1 MTKSRRGVTSARTP
15 ASARSGRKAT
25 RQPVLAVRSASGP
38 HPARKPAAAPA
49 AGIRLSAGGAFA
61 LNACFVA
68 GLLVLSQLSLLQQRP
83 TVRASIVAA
92 ALLLLAW
99 SGLLFG
105 VLRRGQR
112 VALEIVLR
120 RQHYLQ
126 ACQQGAVILYWG
138 YYWREVYHAAPLI
151 AAQLLFA
158 YGFDSLLSWTHR
170 RKFVLGF
177 GPFPIIFSINLFL
190 WFKDDWFYLQFAMVA
205 LGFLAKEFLRWTRDG
220 VNTHIFNPSSF
231 PLAVASM
238 LLLIANASQTTWGFE
253 VATTQFYPPQM
264 YLAIFLFAMPGQY
277 LFGVTP
283 MTMAAVV
290 TTYVFS
296 TIYYAATGAYF
307 FSDSHVPIA
316 VFLGMHLL
324 FTDPATSPRTELG
337 RIVYGVL
344 YGLTTVLLYGVLIRA
359 GMPGF
364 YDKLLQVPLLN
375 LSAGLLDRLAR
386 SPLLQRIDPSAWG
399 LPSVA
404 SAKEGLA
411 LVPRRRHLAYISV
424 WAVAFVA
431 MSASGYLGD
440 KHPGQYLPFWQQACA
455 ADARSAC
462 EDLYFLEDGYCED
475 GSGWACNELG
485 ILLTEHYGNRRRAA
499 LVFGRA
505 CRLGFS
511 AGCDNT
517 VAITQGDMFSRAA
530 PMVADYP
537 LILRGSK
544 GPFPDR
550 EPAQLYARACVQ
562 GWPDT
567 CRTQ

>member
-1 MTKSRRGVTSARTP
+1 
-15 ASARSGRKAT
+15 
-25 RQPVLAVRSASGP
+25 
-38 HPARKPAAAPA
+38 
-49 AGIRLSAGGAFA
+49 
-61 LNACFVA
+61 
-68 GLLVLSQLSLLQQRP
+68 
-83 TVRASIVAA
+83 
-92 ALLLLAW
+92 
-99 SGLLFG
+99 
-105 VLRRGQR
+105 
-112 VALEIVLR
+112 
-120 RQHYLQ
+120 
-126 ACQQGAVILYWG
+126 
-138 YYWREVYHAAPLI
+138 
-151 AAQLLFA
+151 
-158 YGFDSLLSWTHR
+158 
-170 RKFVLGF
+170 
-177 GPFPIIFSINLFL
+177 
-190 WFKDDWFYLQFAMVA
+190 
-205 LGFLAKEFLRWTRDG
+205 

-231 PLAVASM
+231 PLAVASA
-238 LLLIANASQTTWGFE
+238 LLLITNASQTTWGFE

-290 TTYVFS
+290 TTFVFS
-296 TIYYAATGAYF
+296 AVYYAATGSYF

-344 YGLTTVLLYGVLIRA
+344 YGLTTCLLYSVLLRA

-375 LSAGLLDRLAR
+375 LSVKLLDRLAR

-399 LPSVA
+399 R
-404 SAKEGLA
+404 A

-424 WAVAFVA
+424 WAIAFGA

-440 KHPGQYLPFWQQACA
+440 KHPGQYLPFWQKACA

-462 EDLYFLEDGYCED
+462 EDLYFLQDGYCED

-485 ILLTEHYGNRRRAA
+485 ILLTERYDNRRRSAME
-499 LVFGRA
+499 FERA
-505 CRLGFS
+505 CGLGFS

-517 VAITQGDMFSRAA
+517 SAITKGDMFRRDA
-530 PMVADYP
+530 PALADYRF
-537 LILRGSK
+537 ILRGSK

-550 EPAQLYARACVQ
+550 GPAQLYARACVQ

-567 CRTQ
+567 CGIR

>member
-1 MTKSRRGVTSARTP
+1 MARSRRAATSARTP
-15 ASARSGRKAT
+15 AAARVAGTGISA
-25 RQPVLAVRSASGP
+25 
-38 HPARKPAAAPA
+38 AR
-49 AGIRLSAGGAFA
+49 AFL

-68 GLLVLSQLSLLQQRP
+68 GLLVLSQLSLLQERP
-83 TVRASIVAA
+83 RGRAPGVAA
-92 ALLLLAW
+92 ALVLLAW

-112 VALEIVLR
+112 ASLEIVLR

-177 GPFPIIFSINLFL
+177 GPFPIIFSITLFL

-205 LGFLAKEFLRWTRDG
+205 IGFLAKEFLRWTRDE

-231 PLAVASM
+231 PLAVVSA
-238 LLLIANASQTTWGFE
+238 LLLLTKASGTTWGFE

-264 YLAIFLFAMPGQY
+264 YLAIFLFALPGQY
-277 LFGVTP
+277 LFGVTA
-283 MTMAAVV
+283 MTMSAVV
-290 TTYVFS
+290 TTFVFS
-296 TIYYAATGAYF
+296 AIYYAATGIYF
-307 FSDSHVPIA
+307 FSASHVPIA

-337 RIVYGVL
+337 RIIYGVL
-344 YGLTTVLLYGVLIRA
+344 YGLTTVLVYDWLLRA

-364 YDKLLQVPLLN
+364 YDKLLPVPLLN
-375 LSAGLLDRLAR
+375 LSAKLIDRAAR
-386 SPLLQRIDPSAWG
+386 SPLLQSINPSQWG
-399 LPSVA
+399 R
-404 SAKEGLA
+404 A

-424 WAVAFVA
+424 WAVAFGA

-440 KHPGQYLPFWQQACA
+440 RHPGQWLPFWQKACA
-455 ADARSAC
+455 ADTRTAC
-462 EDLYFLEDGYCED
+462 EDLYYLQDGYCED

-485 ILLTEHYGNRRRAA
+485 ILLAEHYANPRRATASFERPGA
-499 LVFGRA
+499 LP
-505 CRLGFS
+505 FS
-511 AGCDNT
+511 PRCHNSA
-517 VAITQGDMFSRAA
+517 
-530 PMVADYP
+530 
-537 LILRGSK
+537 
-544 GPFPDR
+544 
-550 EPAQLYARACVQ
+550 
-562 GWPDT
+562 
-567 CRTQ
+567 

>member
-1 MTKSRRGVTSARTP
+1 LKKSRSAATPARTSTSA
-15 ASARSGRKAT
+15 KAT
-25 RQPVLAVRSASGP
+25 VGT
-38 HPARKPAAAPA
+38 
-49 AGIRLSAGGAFA
+49 RLSAGGAFA

-68 GLLVLSQLSLLQQRP
+68 GLLVLSQLPVLQHRSTVQASL
-83 TVRASIVAA
+83 VFA
-92 ALLLLAW
+92 ALFLLAW
-99 SGLLFG
+99 SGVLFG
-105 VLRRGQR
+105 VLRRGQK
-112 VALEIVLR
+112 VALEIVPR

-126 ACQQGAVILYWG
+126 ACQQGAVLLYWG
-138 YYWREVYHAAPLI
+138 YYWREVYHAWPLI

-170 RKFVLGF
+170 RTFALGF

-190 WFKDDWFYLQFAMVA
+190 WFKDDWFYWQFAMVA
-205 LGFLAKEFLRWTRDG
+205 LGFLAKEFLRWSRDG

-231 PLAVASM
+231 PLAVASA
-238 LLLIANASQTTWGFE
+238 LLLIANASQTTWGSD
-253 VATTQFYPPQM
+253 VAQTQFYPPQM
-264 YLAIFLFAMPGQY
+264 YFAIFLFAMPGQY

-283 MTMAAVV
+283 MTMSAVV

-296 TIYYAATGAYF
+296 AVYYAATGSFF

-324 FTDPATSPRTELG
+324 FTDPATSPRTDLG

-344 YGLTTVLLYGVLIRA
+344 YGLTTCLLYSVLIRM

-386 SPLLQRIDPSAWG
+386 SPLLQRIDPSGSGAR
-399 LPSVA
+399 A
-404 SAKEGLA
+404 ATSAKARWA
-411 LVPRRRHLAYISV
+411 LVPRPRHLAYISV
-424 WAVAFVA
+424 WAVAFAA

-440 KHPGQYLPFWQQACA
+440 KHPGQWVPFWQKACA

-462 EDLYFLEDGYCED
+462 EDLYFLQDGYCED

-485 ILLTEHYGNRRRAA
+485 ILLAEHYDNRGRAA
-499 LVFGRA
+499 TEFERA
-505 CRLGFS
+505 CGLRFS

-517 VAITQGDMFSRAA
+517 VAITQGAMFRRDA
-530 PMVADYP
+530 PTVADYRF
-537 LILRGSK
+537 ILRGSK
-544 GPFPDR
+544 GPFQDL

-562 GWPDT
+562 GWPGT
-567 CRTQ
+567 CAIR

>member
-1 MTKSRRGVTSARTP
+1 MP
-15 ASARSGRKAT
+15 ASAKAPAGK
-25 RQPVLAVRSASGP
+25 PVD
-38 HPARKPAAAPA
+38 AAPA
-49 AGIRLSAGGAFA
+49 AGTRISAARAFL

-68 GLLVLSQLSLLQQRP
+68 GLLALSQLSLLQERP
-83 TVRASIVAA
+83 VVRASVVAV
-92 ALLLLAW
+92 ALMLLAW

-105 VLRRGQR
+105 VLRRGQK
-112 VALEIVLR
+112 VSLEIVLR

-177 GPFPIIFSINLFL
+177 GPFPIIFSITLFL

-205 LGFLAKEFLRWTRDG
+205 LAFVAKEFLRWTRDD

-231 PLAVASM
+231 PLAVVSV
-238 LLLIANASQTTWGFE
+238 LLLLTNASGTTWGFE

-264 YLAIFLFAMPGQY
+264 YLAIFLFALPGQY
-277 LFGVTP
+277 LFGVTT
-283 MTMAAVV
+283 MTMSAVV
-290 TTYVFS
+290 TTFVFS
-296 TIYYAATGAYF
+296 AIYYAATGIYF

-337 RIVYGVL
+337 RIIYGVL
-344 YGLTTVLLYGVLIRA
+344 YGLTTVLAYDWLLRA

-364 YDKLLQVPLLN
+364 YDKLLPVPLLN
-375 LSAGLLDRLAR
+375 LSAKLIDRAAR
-386 SPLLQRIDPSAWG
+386 SPLLQSIDPAAWG
-399 LPSVA
+399 R
-404 SAKEGLA
+404 A

-424 WAVAFVA
+424 WAVAFGA

-440 KHPGQYLPFWQQACA
+440 KHPGQWLPFWQKACA
-455 ADARSAC
+455 ADTRTAC

-475 GSGWACNELG
+475 GSGWACNEVG
-485 ILLTEHYGNRRRAA
+485 ILLAGHYANPRRAA
-499 LVFGRA
+499 MSFERA
-505 CRLGFS
+505 CELRFF

-517 VAITQGDMFSRAA
+517 VAIKQGDMFRRDA
-530 PMVADYP
+530 PTLADYRF
-537 LILRGSK
+537 ILRGSK
-544 GPFPDR
+544 GPLSDR

-562 GWPDT
+562 GWPGA
-567 CRTQ
+567 CGIQ

>member
-1 MTKSRRGVTSARTP
+1 MRAPRSART
-15 ASARSGRKAT
+15 
-25 RQPVLAVRSASGP
+25 L
-38 HPARKPAAAPA
+38 AAAPA
-49 AGIRLSAGGAFA
+49 AGTRLSAGGAFA
-61 LNACFVA
+61 LNAGFVA
-68 GLLVLSQLSLLQQRP
+68 GLLVLSQLSVLQQRP
-83 TVRASIVAA
+83 TVRGSLVAA
-92 ALLLLAW
+92 ALFLLAW
-99 SGLLFG
+99 SAILFG
-105 VLRRGQR
+105 VLRRGQKL
-112 VALEIVLR
+112 ALEILPR

-158 YGFDSLLSWTHR
+158 YGFDSLLSWAHR

-177 GPFPIIFSINLFL
+177 GPFPIVFSINLFL
-190 WFKDDWFYLQFAMVA
+190 WFRDDWFYLQFAMVA

-231 PLAVASM
+231 PLAVAGV
-238 LLLIANASQTTWGFE
+238 LLLLTNASQMTWGFD

-290 TTYVFS
+290 TTFVFS
-296 TIYYAATGAYF
+296 AAYYAATGSYF

-337 RIVYGVL
+337 RILYGVL
-344 YGLTTVLLYGVLIRA
+344 YGLSTVLLYSVLLRA

-375 LSAGLLDRLAR
+375 LSAGLLDRLAPALRRPGEGGR

-399 LPSVA
+399 L
-404 SAKEGLA
+404 A
-411 LVPRRRHLAYISV
+411 LLPRRRHLAYISV
-424 WAVAFVA
+424 WALAFGA

-440 KHPGQYLPFWQQACA
+440 KHPGQWLPFWQKACA
-455 ADARSAC
+455 ANTGTAC
-462 EDLYFLEDGYCED
+462 EDLYFQQDGYCEE

-485 ILLTEHYGNRRRAA
+485 ILLAGHYANPKRAA
-499 LVFGRA
+499 MSFERA
-505 CRLGFS
+505 CGLRFS
-511 AGCDNT
+511 AGCDNAVAMTKGAMFRRDAPT
-517 VAITQGDMFSRAA
+517 VD
-530 PMVADYP
+530 DYRFV
-537 LILRGSK
+537 LRGSK
-544 GPFPDR
+544 GPIRDR
-550 EPAQLYARACVQ
+550 EPAQLYARACDQ
-562 GWPDT
+562 GWPGT
-567 CRTQ
+567 CGQQ

>member
-1 MTKSRRGVTSARTP
+1 MKKSRRTAT
-15 ASARSGRKAT
+15 SGR
-25 RQPVLAVRSASGP
+25 GP
-38 HPARKPAAAPA
+38 
-49 AGIRLSAGGAFA
+49 GLSAGGAFV

-68 GLLVLSQLSLLQQRP
+68 GLLVLSQLSLLEQRP
-83 TVRASIVAA
+83 TVRASFVFA
-92 ALLLLAW
+92 ALFLLAW

-105 VLRRGQR
+105 VLRRGQK
-112 VALEIVLR
+112 VTLEIVPR

-138 YYWREVYHAAPLI
+138 YYWREVYHAWPLI

-190 WFKDDWFYLQFAMVA
+190 WFKDDWFYLQFAMIA

-231 PLAVASM
+231 PLAVASV
-238 LLLIANASQTTWGFE
+238 LLLITNATQTTWGAD
-253 VATTQFYPPQM
+253 VAQTQFYPPQM

-277 LFGVTP
+277 LFGVTS
-283 MTMAAVV
+283 MTMSAVV

-296 TIYYAATGAYF
+296 AIYYAATGAYF

-324 FTDPATSPRTELG
+324 FTDPATSPRTDPG
-337 RIVYGVL
+337 RILYGVL
-344 YGLTTVLLYGVLIRA
+344 YGLTTCLLYSVLIRA

-375 LSAGLLDRLAR
+375 LSAKWLDRLAPALR
-386 SPLLQRIDPSAWG
+386 SINPSSWSLPRRSREAANAG
-399 LPSVA
+399 LPRRSREA
-404 SAKEGLA
+404 AKAG
-411 LVPRRRHLAYISV
+411 HLAYISV

-440 KHPGQYLPFWQQACA
+440 RHPGQWLPFWQKACA
-455 ADARSAC
+455 ANAPSAC
-462 EDLYFLEDGYCED
+462 EDLYFLQDGYCED

-485 ILLTEHYGNRRRAA
+485 ILLAQHYDNRRRA
-499 LVFGRA
+499 VMEFERA
-505 CRLGFS
+505 CALRFA

-517 VAITQGDMFSRAA
+517 SAITQGDMFRREA
-530 PMVADYP
+530 PTVADYRF
-537 LILRGSK
+537 ILRGSK
-544 GPFPDR
+544 GPFQDL

-562 GWPDT
+562 GWPGT
-567 CRTQ
+567 CGIQ